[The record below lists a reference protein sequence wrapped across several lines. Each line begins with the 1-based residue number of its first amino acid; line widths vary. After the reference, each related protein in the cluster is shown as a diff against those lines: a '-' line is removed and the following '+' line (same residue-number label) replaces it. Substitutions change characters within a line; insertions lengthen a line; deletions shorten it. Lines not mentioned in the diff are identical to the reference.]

1 MKKPASTGS
10 SIASRLNL
18 LLILNIVLHCGQ
30 DVPTPNVFYSTSNQ
44 MYVRMKADGSVTS
57 KGFLG
62 NFTRACG
69 ATIHTSGEGDLSS
82 PNYPHAWENGGD
94 CTWTIIGDSLS
105 KMKVFLYIM
114 KRKIIISEYFC

>member
-30 DVPTPNVFYSTSNQ
+30 DVPMPNVFYSTSNQ

-57 KGFLG
+57 KGFLA
-62 NFTRACG
+62 NYTTSCG
-69 ATIHTSGEGDLSS
+69 ATITTSGSGDLMS
-82 PNYPHAWENGGD
+82 PNYPHAWESGGD
-94 CTWTIIGDSLS
+94 CTWTIVGSTQSTSLFYFFPI
-105 KMKVFLYIM
+105 FLCQ
-114 KRKIIISEYFC
+114 KD

>member
-1 MKKPASTGS
+1 
-10 SIASRLNL
+10 
-18 LLILNIVLHCGQ
+18 
-30 DVPTPNVFYSTSNQ
+30 

-94 CTWTIIGDSLS
+94 CTWTIIGGSLS
-105 KMKVFLYIM
+105 KRKCLKLSVFFCEKYVTF
-114 KRKIIISEYFC
+114 YFS

>member
-10 SIASRLNL
+10 RIASGLNL

-105 KMKVFLYIM
+105 K
-114 KRKIIISEYFC
+114 RKC

>member
-1 MKKPASTGS
+1 
-10 SIASRLNL
+10 
-18 LLILNIVLHCGQ
+18 
-30 DVPTPNVFYSTSNQ
+30 

-94 CTWTIIGDSLS
+94 CTWTAQYCE
-105 KMKVFLYIM
+105 K
-114 KRKIIISEYFC
+114 YFKSDDLCPHK